1 MPPHPDPAH
10 AADLEFEYDSAD
22 DAALVADAVRQEVG
36 EIDGGRSTASLERDD
51 RRVLVEIRAE
61 DLVALR
67 SGLNTWQTLLEVAER
82 SGAVGVDNRRR
93 GP

>member
-1 MPPHPDPAH
+1 MPPHHDRAH
-10 AADLEFEYDSAD
+10 AADLAFEYDSAD
-22 DAALVADAVRQEVG
+22 AAALVAGAVRQEVG
-36 EIDGGRSTASLERDD
+36 EIDGGRSTASLERAD

-67 SGLNTWQTLLEVAER
+67 AGLNTWQTLLEVAER
-82 SGAVGVDNRRR
+82 SGAVGDSDRRR

>member
-1 MPPHPDPAH
+1 MPPHHDRAH
-10 AADLEFEYDSAD
+10 AADLAFEYDSAD
-22 DAALVADAVRQEVG
+22 AAALVARAVRQEVG
-36 EIDGGRSTASLERDD
+36 EIDGGRSTASLERAD

-67 SGLNTWQTLLEVAER
+67 AGLNTWQTLLEVAER
-82 SGAVGVDNRRR
+82 SGAVGDSDRRR

>member
-1 MPPHPDPAH
+1 MPPHHDRAH

-22 DAALVADAVRQEVG
+22 DAALVAGAVRQEVG

-51 RRVLVEIRAE
+51 RRVMVEIRAE

-67 SGLNTWQTLLEVAER
+67 AGLNTWQTLVEVAER
-82 SGAVGVDNRRR
+82 SGAVGDGTRRR

>member
-1 MPPHPDPAH
+1 MPPHHDWAH
-10 AADLEFEYDSAD
+10 AADLAFEYDSAD
-22 DAALVADAVRQEVG
+22 DAAVVAGAVRQEVG

-67 SGLNTWQTLLEVAER
+67 AGLNTWQTLVEVAER
-82 SGAVGVDNRRR
+82 SGAVGDGNRRR
-93 GP
+93 EP

>member
-1 MPPHPDPAH
+1 MPPHHDRAH
-10 AADLEFEYDSAD
+10 AADLAFEYDSAD
-22 DAALVADAVRQEVG
+22 DAELVAGAVCQEVG

-67 SGLNTWQTLLEVAER
+67 AGLNTWQTLLEVAER
-82 SGAVGVDNRRR
+82 SGALGDGNRRR